1 MDHDLVRDDYASSDS
16 SDDEIYDEETVED
29 EGESEL
35 VLVPSRTH
43 TKVRLNWPYIAK
55 YLAY

>member
-43 TKVRLNWPYIAK
+43 TEVRLNWPYIAK